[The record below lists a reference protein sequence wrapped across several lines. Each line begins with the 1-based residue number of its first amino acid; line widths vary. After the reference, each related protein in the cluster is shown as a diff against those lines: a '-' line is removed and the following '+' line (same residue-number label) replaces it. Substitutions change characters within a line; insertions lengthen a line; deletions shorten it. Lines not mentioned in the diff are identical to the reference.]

1 MKIGLW
7 PEDRFRDLY
16 RDQDEI
22 NQQALVIDLIPVVVV
37 LVLTGDSFS
46 TSGTWTIDRVSRQ
59 LGMSRLT
66 GEA

>member
-22 NQQALVIDLIPVVVV
+22 NQRALVIDLIPVVVV

-46 TSGTWTIDRVSRQ
+46 TSGTWTI
-59 LGMSRLT
+59 LT
-66 GEA
+66 EYLIS